1 MARSVQTW
9 FHHAALWITV
19 ALGFSIPISTA
30 FDSVLIV
37 ALLGCWAGSGRFH
50 DKWVAVRGNPVALA
64 AGALFLLHVA
74 GSAYGLGTTTEVL
87 QDLDKAAVLL
97 LVPIL
102 VSLRPGVEWLRRAL
116 IAFLAALGLTLVLS
130 YLLWLGLLPE
140 ADFIKGFPY
149 DPVVFKKKIGHSV
162 MMAYGAFVLA
172 LAARETASRRWRVL
186 LWLFAGLAAFN
197 VLFMVWG
204 RTGQLIL
211 MGLALYYLLRA
222 LGSRGLLAAAAAGLA
237 IGGTAYLVPSSSLHV
252 RTLATIK
259 EFNDWRAGRVD
270 RVVNARLEAWSNS
283 LQIVRAHPWI
293 GVGTGGFAAAYATQV
308 AGTPM
313 PPLGQPENQY
323 LLTTVQF
330 GVVGLAALLALF
342 AAQWHFA
349 ARLGSRTEVDLAR
362 GLVIVMVVGCFF
374 NSFLR
379 DHAHAHF
386 YVWLSGLLFAGL
398 RHAGAAPV
406 QGIER
411 RCSGSGQTRG

>member
-19 ALGFSIPISTA
+19 ALGFSIPVSTA
-30 FDSVLIV
+30 LDSVLIV
-37 ALLGCWAGSGRFH
+37 ALLGCWAGSGRFR
-50 DKWVAVRGNPVALA
+50 DKWEAVRGNPVALA
-64 AGALFLLHVA
+64 AGAFFVLHGV
-74 GSAYGLGTTTEVL
+74 GSAYGLGDARTVL
-87 QDLDKAAVLL
+87 FDLDKAAILL
-97 LVPIL
+97 LVPVL
-102 VSLRPGVEWLRRAL
+102 VSLRPGVEWVRRAL
-116 IAFLAALGLTLVLS
+116 LAFLAALGLTLVLS
-130 YLLWLGLLPE
+130 YLLWFGLLPD

-162 MMAYGAFVLA
+162 LMAYGAFVLA
-172 LAARETASRRWRVL
+172 LAARETASRRWRAL

-204 RTGQLIL
+204 RTGQLTL
-211 MGLALYYLLRA
+211 MALALYYLLRV
-222 LGSRGLLAAAAAGLA
+222 LGSRGLLAAAAVGLV

-259 EFNDWRAGRVD
+259 EFNDWRAGRVN

-283 LQIVRAHPWI
+283 LQIVREHPWI

-308 AGTPM
+308 AGTSM

-330 GVVGLAALLALF
+330 GVVGLIALIALF
-342 AAQWHFA
+342 AAQWHLA
-349 ARLGSRTEVDLAR
+349 ARLGSRTETDLAR

-386 YVWLSGLLFAGL
+386 YVWATGLLYAHQRFAWGNFLSSPLSYYL
-398 RHAGAAPV
+398 RG
-406 QGIER
+406 R
-411 RCSGSGQTRG
+411 R